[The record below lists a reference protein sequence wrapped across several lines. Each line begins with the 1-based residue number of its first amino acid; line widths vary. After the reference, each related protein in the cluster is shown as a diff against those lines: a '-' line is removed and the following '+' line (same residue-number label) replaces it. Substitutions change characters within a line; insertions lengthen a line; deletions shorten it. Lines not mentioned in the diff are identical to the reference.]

1 MYSKKKKIVLGGN
14 LIFCPYVSPANMRSS
29 TTIIACSWT
38 YAHKW
43 PCTVVRRG
51 PVRGGGVFLVQHI
64 WNATEERTAL
74 ALFDKMG

>member
-1 MYSKKKKIVLGGN
+1 
-14 LIFCPYVSPANMRSS
+14 MRSS

-43 PCTVVRRG
+43 PCTVVRGG
-51 PVRGGGVFLVQHI
+51 PVPGGWGWGVVFLVQHI